1 MAKTPK
7 ENERFYQNKHVLN
20 MLGEEVKVFQTANS
34 GGYWH
39 MRFWIR
45 AEGKAYQRS
54 LRTKHFETAC
64 ERAQDIFLDTIRPKL
79 KNSQK
84 VFPTNFYTALNQYSD
99 EKRAQVGKRTRT

>member
-1 MAKTPK
+1 VAKTPK
-7 ENERFYQNKHVLN
+7 ENERFYQNKHVLTL
-20 MLGEEVKVFQTANS
+20 LGEEVKVFQTANS

-64 ERAQDIFLDTIRPKL
+64 ERAQDITNTQVLKLSLECTSLITGPAPK
-79 KNSQK
+79 SICATS
-84 VFPTNFYTALNQYSD
+84 PGS
-99 EKRAQVGKRTRT
+99 